1 LLSLPSHDEYFLSTE
16 QSSGSTRIAVGDN
29 SPISEG
35 RLASNLASRVMSPG
49 KHPPEGAQNGT
60 LTPAIGRAAAPH
72 GAHALNKT
80 LHDSEEQIQ
89 AQDPP
94 NHPPHHVT
102 SCSPGV
108 PPVLSMDP
116 TGIHRVSCQMAN
128 LSQAVAKSTVIRTLM
143 MGRFDSSESADLP
156 LTDTPCCPQV
166 LRPSTLFHRLSP

>member
-1 LLSLPSHDEYFLSTE
+1 MVVAYTSTKKVAIGCLTIHNLNGEISVRAALLSLPSHDEYFLSTE

-80 LHDSEEQIQ
+80 PHDSEEQIQ

-102 SCSPGV
+102 SSLSRGSP
-108 PPVLSMDP
+108 
-116 TGIHRVSCQMAN
+116 QY
-128 LSQAVAKSTVIRTLM
+128 
-143 MGRFDSSESADLP
+143 
-156 LTDTPCCPQV
+156 
-166 LRPSTLFHRLSP
+166 

>member
-1 LLSLPSHDEYFLSTE
+1 
-16 QSSGSTRIAVGDN
+16 
-29 SPISEG
+29 
-35 RLASNLASRVMSPG
+35 MSPG

-108 PPVLSMDP
+108 PPSTEYGPDRNPLGVLSNGQPQSGCGQVDRY
-116 TGIHRVSCQMAN
+116 GN
-128 LSQAVAKSTVIRTLM
+128 LDDGLVQLK
-143 MGRFDSSESADLP
+143 
-156 LTDTPCCPQV
+156 
-166 LRPSTLFHRLSP
+166 